1 MPTTSSDRDVED
13 VWRRCA
19 PDVLAAVARHHGD
32 FGRAEDA
39 VQEALA
45 AASRTW
51 RADGVPDDP
60 KAWLITVASRRYVDA
75 WRSDSA
81 RERRELMSAARS
93 PSDAFLAPSAE
104 SASAVPQRDDTLT
117 LLVLCCHPVLPRA
130 SQVALTLRAVAGLTT
145 AQVARAYLVPEATMA
160 QRISRAKARLRDAG
174 ARFVPPSAEE
184 LPGRVD
190 AVAQVL
196 YLVFT
201 EGHTTTSGTG
211 LVDVSLADEAIRL
224 ARELHR
230 LLPGDG
236 EVAGLLALMLL
247 THARRAARTTADG
260 SLVPLADQDRRL
272 WDRPLIAEGTAL
284 VEAALPVGPVGPYQL
299 QAAVAAVHDEAATAG
314 DTDWVQIDVLYG
326 MLDQVAP
333 SPVVTMNHAVA
344 VAEVAGPR
352 AGLEMV
358 EPLRADRALRRHH
371 RLHAVRAHLLERLG
385 ETEEARA
392 EYEVAAELTTSV
404 VEQRYLN
411 GRATALRTPSTDG

>member
-1 MPTTSSDRDVED
+1 MTSSDSSGERLED
-13 VWRRCA
+13 VWRGCA

-45 AASRTW
+45 AASRSW
-51 RADGVPDDP
+51 PADGMPDDP

-75 WRSDSA
+75 WRSDTA
-81 RERRELMSAARS
+81 RERRELTEAART
-93 PSDAFLAPSAE
+93 PSDGLVAPSADAGTAAE
-104 SASAVPQRDDTLT
+104 HDDTLT

-145 AQVARAYLVPEATMA
+145 AQIARAYLVPEATMA
-160 QRISRAKARLRDAG
+160 QRISRAKARLREAG
-174 ARFVPPSAEE
+174 ARFVPPPADE
-184 LPGRVD
+184 LPARVD

-201 EGHTTTSGTG
+201 EGHTTTTGEG
-211 LVDVSLADEAIRL
+211 LVDVSLADESIRL

-230 LLPGDG
+230 LLPRDG
-236 EVAGLLALMLL
+236 EVTGLLALMLL
-247 THARRAARTTADG
+247 THARRAARTTPDG
-260 SLVPLADQDRRL
+260 DLVPLAAQDRSR
-272 WDRPLIAEGTAL
+272 WDRDLVAEGMAL
-284 VEAALPVGPVGPYQL
+284 VEAVLPAGQVGPYQL
-299 QAAVAAVHDEAATAG
+299 QAAIAAVHDEATKA
-314 DTDWVQIDVLYG
+314 DETDWAQIDVLYE
-326 MLDQVAP
+326 MLERVAP

-352 AGLEMV
+352 AGLAMV

-385 ETEEARA
+385 ENEEARA
-392 EYEVAAELTTSV
+392 EYDIAAELTTSTT
-404 VEQRYLN
+404 EQRYLN
-411 GRATALRTPSTDG
+411 ARAAALVGR